1 MTPTTPSGPLSGIRV
16 IDLSTVVFGP
26 YGTQILADLGA
37 DVIKIETADGD
48 NIRSAGASPT
58 GDLGPIFVAM
68 NRNKRSVVLDLKS
81 AAGRAAMNRLI
92 AGADVF
98 FHNIRLQ
105 GIERLGFGYEAVRAL
120 REDIVYVHCT
130 GYGAGGA
137 YGGLQAYDDL
147 VQAATGAASL
157 MSRADGDPTPRYVPT
172 LIADKTAG
180 LHAAYATLAALF
192 HRQRTGEGQYVD
204 IPMFEAFASWHLLE
218 NLFGKTWKD
227 LPYQTAYP
235 RTVARTRK
243 PYRTQDGYIAILPY
257 LDAHWQRFFEIAGRT
272 ELFADPRF
280 SSYKAR
286 SENFDALYGEIDAV
300 AGERTTAEWLA
311 ALQEAGVPCMPVH
324 DLDDVLED
332 PHLSGSGFFERRTH
346 PDGGEYVAMQPPVRF
361 TGTATGIYRDPPRH
375 GEHTVEVL
383 EELGY
388 SRAEAESLAAAAAS
402 RAAK

>member
-1 MTPTTPSGPLSGIRV
+1 MSAKPLPGPLSGVRV

-37 DVIKIETADGD
+37 DVIKVETPEGD
-48 NIRSAGASPT
+48 NIRTAGASPT

-81 AAGRAAMNRLI
+81 EAGREALSGLI
-92 AGADVF
+92 ASADVF

-105 GIERLGFGYEAVRAL
+105 GIERLGYGYDAVRAI

-137 YGGLQAYDDL
+137 YDGLQAYDDL

-157 MSRADGDPTPRYVPT
+157 MTRADGNPAPRYVPT

-192 HRQRTGEGQYVD
+192 HRERTGAGQYVD

-218 NLFGKTWKD
+218 NLFGKTWSAM
-227 LPYQTAYP
+227 PYQTAYP
-235 RTVARTRK
+235 RTVSPTRK
-243 PYRTQDGYIAILPY
+243 PYATKDGYIAILPY
-257 LDAHWQRFFEIAGRT
+257 LDTHWQRFFEIAGRGD
-272 ELFADPRF
+272 LFDDPRF
-280 SSYKAR
+280 SSYTAR
-286 SENFDALYGEIDAV
+286 SQNFDALYAQIEAV
-300 AGERTTAEWLA
+300 AGDRTTAEWLA

-324 DLDDVLED
+324 DLDEVLDD
-332 PHLSGSGFFERRTH
+332 PHLAGSGFFERREH

-361 TGTATGIYRDPPRH
+361 TGSETRIYRDPPRH
-375 GEHTVEVL
+375 GEHTAEVL

-388 SRAEAESLAAAAAS
+388 SREAAS
-402 RAAK
+402 AVARPSESSAEK